1 MKWRRD
7 DDHRQCTPPRNS
19 NTSFRVVQSRVIVIS
34 HYASAHTRKE
44 LTKMDCGVI
53 RHPYKVRGG
62 GGGGVGKGD
71 VDRDAYNIIGIVI
84 NVKNISGENIF
95 FWLLVSITIGRWVE
109 GYNVKKRKL
118 ASGNAAGLCN
128 GKLK

>member
-1 MKWRRD
+1 
-7 DDHRQCTPPRNS
+7 
-19 NTSFRVVQSRVIVIS
+19 
-34 HYASAHTRKE
+34 
-44 LTKMDCGVI
+44 MDCGVI

-95 FWLLVSITIGRWVE
+95 F
-109 GYNVKKRKL
+109 
-118 ASGNAAGLCN
+118 
-128 GKLK
+128 